1 MTAHASE
8 TPGGDRGR
16 RPVLAVSLGDP
27 AGIGPEV
34 VLAALARPEVRARA
48 DAVVV
53 GDAALIAA
61 AAERLGLPRPARVH
75 APPEVAC
82 PLEHLFAGRPSAEGG
97 RAAAGAVRAAV
108 RLVTSGQADALVTAP
123 LNKEALGLAGEPYP
137 GHTELLG
144 AELGAPSVRML
155 LQGGPLRVVLVTTHH
170 ALADVPAL
178 LTVERV
184 LETCVVAAEGLARM
198 GVARPRL
205 ALAAL
210 NPHAGDGGRFGDE
223 EARVL
228 EPALAQAR
236 ARGIDVTGPHP
247 ADTLFARVVRARSGA
262 GPASQAAPDA
272 VIACYHD
279 QGLIPV
285 KLAAFGKATNI
296 TLGLPIVRTSPDH
309 GTAYDI
315 AGQGRAE
322 ADSFAEAL
330 LVAADLV
337 ARGARRL

>member
-1 MTAHASE
+1 MT
-8 TPGGDRGR
+8 TTR
-16 RPVLAVSLGDP
+16 RPVLAISLGDP

-34 VLAALARPEVRARA
+34 VLKALARPEVAARV
-48 DAVVV
+48 DTIVV

-61 AAERLGLPRPARVH
+61 AAERLRLPPAPRVY

-82 PLEHLFAGRPSAEGG
+82 PLEHLFAGRPSAPAG
-97 RAAAGAVRAAV
+97 RAAANAVRAAV
-108 RLVTSGQADALVTAP
+108 RLVTSHQADALVTAP

-144 AELGAPSVRML
+144 AELDAPHVRML

-178 LTVERV
+178 ITVDKV
-184 LETCVVAAEGLARM
+184 VETCVVAAQGLTRM
-198 GVARPRL
+198 GISYPRL

-210 NPHAGDGGRFGDE
+210 NPHAGDGGRFGRE
-223 EARVL
+223 ESLVL
-228 EPALAQAR
+228 EPALALAR

-247 ADTLFARVVRARSGA
+247 ADTLFARLARPSTNQ
-262 GPASQAAPDA
+262 PRTDA
-272 VIACYHD
+272 VLACYHD

-315 AGQGRAE
+315 AGQDLAE
-322 ADSFAEAL
+322 ADSFTEAL

-337 ARGARRL
+337 SRGARRL

>member
-1 MTAHASE
+1 MT
-8 TPGGDRGR
+8 TPTP
-16 RPVLAVSLGDP
+16 RPTLAISLGDP

-34 VLAALARPEVRARA
+34 VVKALARPEVAARA

-53 GDAALIAA
+53 GDAALVAA
-61 AAERLGLPRPARVH
+61 AAERLRVAPPPRVH

-82 PLEHLFAGRPSAEGG
+82 PLEHLFAGRPTLEGG

-144 AELGAPSVRML
+144 AELDAPQVRML

-178 LTVERV
+178 ITVDKV
-184 LETCVVAAEGLARM
+184 VETCVVAAEGLTRM
-198 GVARPRL
+198 GLTRPRL

-210 NPHAGDGGRFGDE
+210 NPHAGDGGRFGRE
-223 EARVL
+223 EALVL
-228 EPALAQAR
+228 EPALALVR
-236 ARGIDVTGPHP
+236 ARGIEVTGPHP
-247 ADTLFARVVRARSGA
+247 ADTLFARLARPA
-262 GPASQAAPDA
+262 PASSTQAPRPDA

-315 AGQGRAE
+315 AGQDLAE

-337 ARGARRL
+337 VRGARRL

>member
-1 MTAHASE
+1 M
-8 TPGGDRGR
+8 
-16 RPVLAVSLGDP
+16 RPRLAVSLGDP

-34 VLAALARPEVRARA
+34 VLAALARPEVVARA

-53 GDAALIAA
+53 GDAGLIAA
-61 AAERLGLPRPARVH
+61 AAERLGLPAPGAVH

-82 PLEHLFAGRPSAEGG
+82 APARLFEGRASAEGG
-97 RAAAGAVRAAV
+97 RAAAAAVRAAV
-108 RLVTSGQADALVTAP
+108 ALVTGGQADALVTAP

-137 GHTELLG
+137 GHTELLA
-144 AELGAPSVRML
+144 AELKAPRVRML
-155 LQGGPLRVVLVTTHH
+155 LQGGALRVVLVTIHE
-170 ALADVPAL
+170 ALRDVPRLVTREA
-178 LTVERV
+178 VV
-184 LETCVVAAEGLARM
+184 ETCEVAAEGLARL

-210 NPHAGDGGRFGDE
+210 NPHAGDGGRFGRE
-223 EARVL
+223 ELEVL
-228 EPALAQAR
+228 APAVEEAR
-236 ARGIDVTGPHP
+236 ARGLDVTGPHP
-247 ADTLFARVVRARSGA
+247 ADTLFARAARPGA
-262 GPASQAAPDA
+262 GVDA
-272 VIACYHD
+272 VVACYHD

-296 TLGLPIVRTSPDH
+296 TLGLPILRTSPDH

-315 AGQGRAE
+315 AGRGVAE

>member
-1 MTAHASE
+1 MTS
-8 TPGGDRGR
+8 
-16 RPVLAVSLGDP
+16 RPRPLLAISLGDP

-34 VLAALARPEVRARA
+34 VLEALARPEVAARA

-61 AAERLGLPRPARVH
+61 AAERLRLPPPPRVH

-82 PLEHLFAGRPSAEGG
+82 PLELLFAGRPTAEAG
-97 RAAAGAVRAAV
+97 RAAAAAVRAAV
-108 RLVTSGQADALVTAP
+108 RLVTSDEADALVTAP

-144 AELGAPSVRML
+144 AELHAPHVRML

-178 LTVERV
+178 ITVEKV

-198 GVARPRL
+198 GLSSPRL

-228 EPALAQAR
+228 EPALALAR

-247 ADTLFARVVRARSGA
+247 ADTLFARLARPSSSTSA
-262 GPASQAAPDA
+262 QQPRTDA

-315 AGQGRAE
+315 AGRDLAE

-337 ARGARRL
+337 SRGARRL

>member
-1 MTAHASE
+1 MTSPPVPA
-8 TPGGDRGR
+8 R

-34 VLAALARPEVRARA
+34 VLKALAQPEVAAVA
-48 DAVVV
+48 DVIVV
-53 GDAALIAA
+53 GDAAVVAA
-61 AAERLGLPRPARVH
+61 AAGRLRLPPPARVH

-82 PLEHLFAGRPSAEGG
+82 PLEHLFAGRPSAEAG
-97 RAAAGAVRAAV
+97 RAAAAAVRAAV
-108 RLVTSGQADALVTAP
+108 RLITTGGADALVTAP

-144 AELGAPSVRML
+144 AELDAPHARML

-170 ALADVPAL
+170 ALQDVPAL
-178 LTVERV
+178 VTREKV
-184 LETCVVAAEGLARM
+184 LETCIVAAEGLTRM
-198 GVARPRL
+198 GLTAPRL

-210 NPHAGDGGRFGDE
+210 NPHASDGGRFGHE
-223 EARVL
+223 ERLVL
-228 EPALAQAR
+228 EPAVTDAR
-236 ARGIDVTGPHP
+236 ARGLDVTGPHP
-247 ADTLFARVVRARSGA
+247 ADTLFARVVR
-262 GPASQAAPDA
+262 PTTAPRIDA

-315 AGQGRAE
+315 AGRDLAD
-322 ADSFAEAL
+322 ADSFTEAL

-337 ARGARRL
+337 SRGARRL

>member
-1 MTAHASE
+1 MTS
-8 TPGGDRGR
+8 
-16 RPVLAVSLGDP
+16 RPRPLLAISLGDP

-34 VLAALARPEVRARA
+34 VLEALARPEVAARA

-61 AAERLGLPRPARVH
+61 AAERLRLPPPPRVH

-82 PLEHLFAGRPSAEGG
+82 PLELLFAGRPTAEAG
-97 RAAAGAVRAAV
+97 RAAAAAVRAAV
-108 RLVTSGQADALVTAP
+108 RLVTSDEADALVTAP

-144 AELGAPSVRML
+144 AELHAPHVRML

-178 LTVERV
+178 ITVEKV

-198 GVARPRL
+198 GLSSPRL

-228 EPALAQAR
+228 EPALALAR

-247 ADTLFARVVRARSGA
+247 ADTLFARLAR
-262 GPASQAAPDA
+262 PAPGQPRTDA

-315 AGQGRAE
+315 AGRDLAE

-337 ARGARRL
+337 SRGARRL